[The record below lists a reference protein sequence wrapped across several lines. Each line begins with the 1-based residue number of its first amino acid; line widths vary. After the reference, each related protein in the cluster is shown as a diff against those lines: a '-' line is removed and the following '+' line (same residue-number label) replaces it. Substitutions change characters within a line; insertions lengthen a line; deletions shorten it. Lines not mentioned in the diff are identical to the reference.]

1 MMALSNGEQKIEQEN
16 NKLKK
21 LILQYEKQLKLLEKK
36 LRIEQR
42 KSKQAEAE
50 NVRLK
55 IDVGRMQSI
64 LRNK

>member
-42 KSKQAEAE
+42 KSKQAVAE